1 MTLNVSQIEEALGQS
16 VALGFPPAPELAYM
30 SATQS
35 TPMYILQADGIIS
48 QQYKKMA
55 EHIAQ
60 HVKIHG

>member
-1 MTLNVSQIEEALGQS
+1 
-16 VALGFPPAPELAYM
+16 
-30 SATQS
+30 
-35 TPMYILQADGIIS
+35 MYILQADGIIS